1 MSETITPDH
10 PGAPTGAGAPAI
22 DGPLLSGPW
31 ARGGPA
37 SEKEL
42 PFKPRG
48 MVRWLDPAQ
57 LCGTAVRAV
66 LSDVFGAY
74 ADQREMQAALSR
86 EVEPCDYTEQD
97 EIWIDYVADLG
108 DGFHSTYT
116 VAWLLAQDRLRVP
129 GPDGRAH
136 DLPRGRVL
144 VMGGD
149 QVYPTAS
156 REEYANRMEGPYEA
170 ALPCRPDDDHPDLFA
185 LPGNHD
191 WYDGLTSFMRQFCQ
205 KRWIGGWETRQT
217 RSYFALRLPHRWW
230 LLGTDLQLQSDIDKP
245 QLDYFME
252 LARTKMKPGDRVI
265 LCTPEPAWVHVPH
278 KPKAFDNLAYFEQ
291 KVLGDRG
298 VTLAVTLTGDLHHYA
313 RYADAA
319 GRRHKITA
327 GGGGAYLFGTDRLPE
342 RVTLD
347 AAHVRPDPEKPTP
360 ADRVRQREVFT
371 EQKVFPSRRTSM
383 AMRWNAVRS
392 VWKNGYFTTL
402 LAGLYLLYA
411 WVLQGS
417 QLSVEGL
424 PKGMAKSDRLIERLA
439 SEPFRGGIRDV
450 LGSLFEAARYSPLVV
465 VLTLLIVGSLVAFC
479 KPDAGRPR
487 ALKVLGLVHG
497 VAHVALALGL
507 TWLLAWVGP
516 RLLPVEG
523 SIPARVATWEFA
535 LFFIV
540 GMVVLG
546 AALGGVLF
554 GLFLLPWVN
563 IDEAFSAQYL
573 STYRNFLR
581 LHLDQA
587 GNLTIYPIGV
597 RRPARWKLRPNA
609 PPGTPFF
616 VPRSKDGAPSPELI
630 EDPVA
635 VDRAPDPPERR
646 TISVADMAIVGGS
659 PTGKAGGE

>member
-1 MSETITPDH
+1 MSETITPGH
-10 PGAPTGAGAPAI
+10 PGAPEGADAPAA
-22 DGPLLSGPW
+22 GEHLLSGPW
-31 ARGGPA
+31 AGGGPA
-37 SEKEL
+37 NEKEL
-42 PFKPRG
+42 TFTPRG

-57 LCGTAVRAV
+57 LAGTAVRAV

-74 ADQREMQAALSR
+74 ADQREMQAALGR
-86 EVEPCDYTEQD
+86 NAKPCRYTDQD

-108 DGFHSTYT
+108 DGFNSTYT

-129 GPDGRAH
+129 GPDQKVH

-156 REEYANRMEGPYEA
+156 REEYADRMEGPYEA

-217 RSYFALRLPHRWW
+217 RSYFALQLPHRWW

-252 LARTKMKPGDRVI
+252 LARTEMKPGDRVI

-278 KPKAFDNLAYFEQ
+278 EPGAFDNLAYFEQ
-291 KVLGDRG
+291 KVLGDHG
-298 VTLAVTLTGDLHHYA
+298 VRLAVTLTGDLHHYA
-313 RYADAA
+313 RYTDAA

-347 AAHVRPDPEKPTP
+347 AARVRPDPQHPTA
-360 ADRVRQREVFT
+360 ADRVRRREVFT

-417 QLSVEGL
+417 QLPPAGI
-424 PKGMAKSDRLIERLA
+424 PKTDRFIERVALQSFPEGIGTVRQA
-439 SEPFRGGIRDV
+439 FFRG
-450 LGSLFEAARYSPLVV
+450 AQYSPLLV
-465 VLTLLIVGSLVAFC
+465 VLTVLIIGSLWAFC
-479 KPDAGRPR
+479 KPDQGRPK
-487 ALKVLGLVHG
+487 ALKALGVVHG
-497 VAHVALALGL
+497 LAHVALAVGL
-507 TWLLAWVGP
+507 TWGLAYA
-516 RLLPVEG
+516 G
-523 SIPARVATWEFA
+523 SRILRGSGSVVAAVDTWQFA
-535 LFFIV
+535 LFFVV
-540 GMVVLG
+540 GMLVLG
-546 AALGGVLF
+546 ATLGGVLF
-554 GLFLLPWVN
+554 GLFLLPGVN
-563 IDEAFSAQYL
+563 INEAFSAQYL

-581 LHLDQA
+581 LHLDRS

-609 PPGTPFF
+609 PAGKPFF
-616 VPRSKDGAPSPELI
+616 QPRKKGGEPRPALI
-630 EDPVA
+630 EQPIA
-635 VDRAPDPPERR
+635 VDPQPRRLPLAPDV
-646 TISVADMAIVGGS
+646 SIVRS
-659 PTGKAGGE
+659 QES